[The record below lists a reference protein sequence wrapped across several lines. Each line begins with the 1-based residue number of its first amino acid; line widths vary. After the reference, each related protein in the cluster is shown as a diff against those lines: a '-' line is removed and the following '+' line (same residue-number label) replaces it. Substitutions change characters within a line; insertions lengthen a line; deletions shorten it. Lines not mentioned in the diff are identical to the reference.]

1 MMARDPHTLHVR
13 CDDIRSNKD
22 PEIEKKKSG
31 FRGNEIKE
39 RLFPS

>member
-1 MMARDPHTLHVR
+1 MMPRDPHTLHVR
-13 CDDIRSNKD
+13 CDDIRSGVD

-31 FRGNEIKE
+31 PRGNEIKE